1 MALDESAIL
10 RRAQRLSAPT
20 RRALSSG
27 LEKALMSTR
36 YQENPNVA
44 GMLTE
49 KALSGY
55 GAGLSSAI
63 SAGEREALG
72 VEQTEEQMRLEQERI
87 NMQRDAYSDQSD
99 AASISGVTQ
108 LGLLGMTGYDL
119 YNRWGGAATTAIGS
133 GGTAAVGAG
142 TKAVAGATA
151 GAYTPAITGLNL
163 AEGGIGP
170 NMGYGADYLLGP
182 EAALTYGGGETAA
195 ATGAMSSGA
204 ALTTIGAGIMA
215 APLLGPTITSFAKN
229 TIAPALGMYGKSS
242 PSGRE
247 FLTAIMGGNAGE
259 WNDNALQQWET
270 YLGHVDAGTPTT
282 LDPADQLRKV
292 SMPYSSYSW
301 MTDEGSTG
309 YNEQKAMDDWMS
321 RKEAERVVN
330 EYYIRTGRKPIY
342 DTAINDSTNSLVS
355 TLWG

>member
-55 GAGLSSAI
+55 GAGLSSAV

-163 AEGGIGP
+163 GPGGIGP

-182 EAALTYGGGETAA
+182 EAALQYGSGEAA

-204 ALTTIGAGIMA
+204 ALTTIGAGLIA
-215 APLLGPTITSFAKN
+215 APLLGPTITKFGKD
-229 TIAPALGMYGKSS
+229 TLAPLLGMYDKTALAGSEWLETMKNGDFDTTGGYGGSSWNQWLSNYNKGLSTKDPTGQLSAMTGLTLQESYDFGKKHNVPGFENMSA
-242 PSGRE
+242 PSQYELEQESRQ
-247 FLTAIMGGNAGE
+247 LR
-259 WNDNALQQWET
+259 QQWE
-270 YLGHVDAGTPTT
+270 
-282 LDPADQLRKV
+282 
-292 SMPYSSYSW
+292 SMY
-301 MTDEGSTG
+301 GG
-309 YNEQKAMDDWMS
+309 
-321 RKEAERVVN
+321 
-330 EYYIRTGRKPIY
+330 G
-342 DTAINDSTNSLVS
+342 
-355 TLWG
+355 

>member
-55 GAGLSSAI
+55 GAGLSSAV

-72 VEQTEEQMRLEQERI
+72 IEQTEEQMRLERERI
-87 NMQRDAYSDQSD
+87 NMQRDAYDDQGD
-99 AASISGVTQ
+99 AATIGGITQ

-170 NMGYGADYLLGP
+170 NIGYGADYLLGP
-182 EAALTYGGGETAA
+182 EAALTYGGESAGAGLGTAA
-195 ATGAMSSGA
+195 GLATGFAVMASPLWGPLYGEVAGTVMEGVASVVGSAGDVMRDLFGSNPDSSDYFQHIQAYEKGNTVDQYGKKTMGNATPEEMKTLISGA
-204 ALTTIGAGIMA
+204 KNFLYNGQSGVNDS
-215 APLLGPTITSFAKN
+215 LL
-229 TIAPALGMYGKSS
+229 KSYDY
-242 PSGRE
+242 E
-247 FLTAIMGGNAGE
+247 FINKKMSYDE
-259 WNDNALQQWET
+259 WKRLVMRDNPQ
-270 YLGHVDAGTPTT
+270 
-282 LDPADQLRKV
+282 RF
-292 SMPYSSYSW
+292 
-301 MTDEGSTG
+301 GSTAG
-309 YNEQKAMDDWMS
+309 AH
-321 RKEAERVVN
+321 
-330 EYYIRTGRKPIY
+330 
-342 DTAINDSTNSLVS
+342 
-355 TLWG
+355 